1 MPGLRS
7 LGACN
12 YFKLPKLVV
21 TDIDNNNMAFVFA
34 SSAEVRTWRCCN
46 VQMCRPSGAGTSG
59 HVFRH
64 PALLMLDVRLNDASK
79 LLHVV
84 FPLALVAKSEIH
96 AQKVEGECLQGHQ
109 S

>member
-1 MPGLRS
+1 M
-7 LGACN
+7 
-12 YFKLPKLVV
+12 
-21 TDIDNNNMAFVFA
+21 TDIDDNNMAFVFA

-46 VQMCRPSGAGTSG
+46 EQMCRPSGAGTSG
-59 HVFRH
+59 HVFKH
-64 PALLMLDVRLNDASK
+64 PALMMLDVRMSDVSK

-96 AQKVEGECLQGHQ
+96 AQKVEGECLQAHQ